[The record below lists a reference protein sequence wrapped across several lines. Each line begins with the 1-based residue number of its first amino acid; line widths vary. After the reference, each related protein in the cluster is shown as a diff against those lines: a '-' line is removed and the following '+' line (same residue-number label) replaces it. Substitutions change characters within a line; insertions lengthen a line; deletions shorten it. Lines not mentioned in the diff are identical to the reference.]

1 MASTNDARDIL
12 DAKVEDRPRPIK
24 KQKTGVV
31 RPKGTNRELFGLYG
45 DRAAPVVIE
54 QPTYR
59 ARPKWTHKVLPWEQS
74 AFTNPARTDGLA
86 LHHWRK
92 KKIAPPAPTDAPNTP
107 ADLKTEHETDT
118 RSTQTEPEYHFAKF
132 DIKVTGP
139 EYNDEQ
145 YESLLKSNEWSKEET
160 DYLIDLALDFDLRWI
175 PIADR
180 YDYQPKERPSDGDA
194 MAVTV
199 TPKPRTMEDMKGR
212 YYDVAAK
219 MMVHHHPLSSMS
231 TTEFDLYEK
240 MTKFDPVQETTRKK
254 LAEALLARS
263 PEEIREED
271 ILLGELKRIV
281 VNEDRFAHERKEL
294 YARLEAP
301 QSTGSIVAYES
312 SQGLQQL
319 MNQLMAVDKSKRQ
332 RRSLMGPGD
341 GMSSPAPGA
350 SGQNLAGQANR
361 DQRNS
366 IGSSAMK
373 KGSMSGPSNQRQ
385 LTPREEAKYGV
396 THHER
401 LTSGVQLRQWRLEKL
416 MQAKSQAQSKKLDDA
431 LRELQI
437 PHKAVMATIKVCNEY
452 ERLVQNINILLDVR
466 KVSEKVENE
475 IKVLQAQKEY
485 REKKESGETA
495 TTPQAS
501 SPAAEADGDGD
512 GDGDEDVDPDQT
524 MRTEADDDE
533 DAEGEADDADVDA
546 EEAAKES
553 GDDGEGEE
561 DEENDAEAEA
571 EEDVVEDEGN
581 EDEGNEDDDGDDDG
595 GSDAEPGEEDAA
607 NDSGMSDTRSR
618 KGSVMRKRSVSVLS
632 MGSEKSAKRQRK

>member
-1 MASTNDARDIL
+1 MSSLRTERGPNGPIKCFLGENISTATRDIQL
-12 DAKVEDRPRPIK
+12 SHPR
-24 KQKTGVV
+24 
-31 RPKGTNRELFGLYG
+31 
-45 DRAAPVVIE
+45 E
-54 QPTYR
+54 Q
-59 ARPKWTHKVLPWEQS
+59 A
-74 AFTNPARTDGLA
+74 AFTNPARNDGLV

-92 KKIAPPAPTDAPNTP
+92 KKIVPPAPTDAPNTP
-107 ADLKTEHETDT
+107 AELKTEHETDT
-118 RSTQTEPEYHFAKF
+118 RSTQTEPESEYHFAKF
-132 DIKVTGP
+132 NIKVSGP

-145 YESLLKSNEWSKEET
+145 YETLLKSSEWSKEET

-175 PIADR
+175 AIADR
-180 YDYQPKERPSDGDA
+180 YDYQPKEAPSDGEA

-212 YYDVAAK
+212 YYEVAAK

-231 TTEFDLYEK
+231 TTEYDLYEK
-240 MTKFDPVQETTRKK
+240 MTKFDPVQESTRKK

-301 QSTGSIVAYES
+301 QSTGSIAAYES
-312 SQGLQQL
+312 SQGLQHL

-366 IGSSAMK
+366 IGSSAVK
-373 KGSMSGPSNQRQ
+373 KGSMSGPSSQRQ

-437 PHKAVMATIKVCNEY
+437 PHKAVMATMKVCNEY

-501 SPAAEADGDGD
+501 SPAAEADGDN
-512 GDGDEDVDPDQT
+512 DEEADQDIT

-533 DAEGEADDADVDA
+533 DAEGEADDADADA
-546 EEAAKES
+546 EEAVKES
-553 GDDGEGEE
+553 GDDEEGDE
-561 DEENDAEAEA
+561 DEDNDAEAEVDA
-571 EEDVVEDEGN
+571 EEEVAEDEGNEDDGNEDDGN
-581 EDEGNEDDDGDDDG
+581 EDEGNEDDANEDEGEDDHAE
-595 GSDAEPGEEDAA
+595 SDAEPAGEDAA
-607 NDSGMSDTRSR
+607 DDSRLSDAPSR

-632 MGSEKSAKRQRK
+632 MGSEKSSKRQRK

>member
-1 MASTNDARDIL
+1 L
-12 DAKVEDRPRPIK
+12 
-24 KQKTGVV
+24 Q
-31 RPKGTNRELFGLYG
+31 L
-45 DRAAPVVIE
+45 
-54 QPTYR
+54 
-59 ARPKWTHKVLPWEQS
+59 THLREQS
-74 AFTNPARTDGLA
+74 AFTNPARNDGLV

-118 RSTQTEPEYHFAKF
+118 RSTQTEPEPEYHFAKF
-132 DIKVTGP
+132 NIKVTGP
-139 EYNDEQ
+139 GYNDEQ
-145 YESLLKSNEWSKEET
+145 YETLLKSTEWSKEET

-180 YDYQPKERPSDGDA
+180 YDYQPKEAPSDGDA

-219 MMVHHHPLSSMS
+219 MMVHLHPLSSMS

-301 QSTGSIVAYES
+301 QSTGSIAAYES

-350 SGQNLAGQANR
+350 SGQNLPGQGNR

-385 LTPREEAKYGV
+385 LTAREEAKYGV

-437 PHKAVMATIKVCNEY
+437 PHKAVMATSKVCNEY

-512 GDGDEDVDPDQT
+512 EEADQDVT

-533 DAEGEADDADVDA
+533 DAEGEADDADADVDA
-546 EEAAKES
+546 EEAVKQS

-561 DEENDAEAEA
+561 DEDNDAEVDA
-571 EEDVVEDEGN
+571 EEEVAEG
-581 EDEGNEDDDGDDDG
+581 DEGNEDDEGNDDEGKEDEGDEEDGKDDDG
-595 GSDAEPGEEDAA
+595 GSDTEPGEEDAA
-607 NDSGMSDTRSR
+607 DDSRMSDTMSR
-618 KGSVMRKRSVSVLS
+618 KASVIRKRSVSVLS
-632 MGSEKSAKRQRK
+632 MGSEKSSKRQKK

>member
-1 MASTNDARDIL
+1 MSSQPTGRGLNG
-12 DAKVEDRPRPIK
+12 PIK
-24 KQKTGVV
+24 CFLGENFPTATR
-31 RPKGTNRELFGLYG
+31 RPQLSRF
-45 DRAAPVVIE
+45 R
-54 QPTYR
+54 
-59 ARPKWTHKVLPWEQS
+59 EQS
-74 AFTNPARTDGLA
+74 VFTNPARNDGLV

-92 KKIAPPAPTDAPNTP
+92 KKIAPPAPSEAPNTP
-107 ADLKTEHETDT
+107 ADSRTEHDTDTT
-118 RSTQTEPEYHFAKF
+118 RSTQTEPEYSFARF
-132 DIKVTGP
+132 NIKVSGP

-145 YESLLKSNEWSKEET
+145 YESLLKSSEWSKEET
-160 DYLIDLALDFDLRWI
+160 DYLINLARDFDLRWV

-180 YDYQPKERPSDGDA
+180 YDYQPKEVSSDGDA

-219 MMVHHHPLSSMS
+219 MMVFHHPLSSMS

-263 PEEIREED
+263 PEEIREEE

-281 VNEDRFAHERKEL
+281 VNEERFAHDRKEL

-301 QSTGSIVAYES
+301 QSTGSIAAYES

-332 RRSLMGPGD
+332 RRSLLGTGD
-341 GMSSPAPGA
+341 GVPSPATGA

-361 DQRNS
+361 DQRNPP
-366 IGSSAMK
+366 GSAAMK
-373 KGSMSGPSNQRQ
+373 KGSMSGPSSQRQ

-401 LTSGVQLRQWRLEKL
+401 LTSGVQLRQYRIEKL
-416 MQAKSQAQSKKLDDA
+416 MQAKSQAQSKKLDEA

-437 PHKAVMATIKVCNEY
+437 PHKAVMPTMKVCNEY
-452 ERLVQNINILLDVR
+452 ERLVQNLNILLDVR

-475 IKVLQAQKEY
+475 IKVLKAQKEY
-485 REKKESGETA
+485 RQKKESGETA

-501 SPAAEADGDGD
+501 SPAAKTD
-512 GDGDEDVDPDQT
+512 GDGDEEADQDNT
-524 MRTEADDDE
+524 MRTEADDDD
-533 DAEGEADDADVDA
+533 DAEGEADDADADVDA
-546 EEAAKES
+546 DEAAKES
-553 GDDGEGEE
+553 GDEGVGEE
-561 DEENDAEAEA
+561 DGEDDEDNGAEAEV
-571 EEDVVEDEGN
+571 EEEGVEDEGSDDGGN
-581 EDEGNEDDDGDDDG
+581 VDDEGDDDDG
-595 GSDAEPGEEDAA
+595 GSDVEPMEEDAA
-607 NDSGMSDTRSR
+607 DDSRMSASTSR
-618 KGSVMRKRSVSVLS
+618 KGSVVHKRSASELS
-632 MGSEKSAKRQRK
+632 MGSEKSSKRQRK